1 MFIDLNC
8 DLGESFGRYT
18 LGEDAALMPVISS
31 ANIACG
37 LHAGDPTVMA
47 QTVALAVEAGV
58 AIGAHPGY
66 PDLQGFGR
74 RILELTLAELEAF
87 TLYQIGALAA
97 FTRAHGVP
105 LVHVKPHGALY
116 NVVARDTARAAAFVR
131 AVAAFDRQLIV
142 VTLPAS
148 ALAQAA
154 QQAGL
159 RVAREGFADR
169 AYRPDGT
176 LVPRSEPGAVIHDP
190 ARVAARAVQMVTHG
204 TVEASN
210 GETIRLPI
218 ETLCLHGDTPGAARL
233 ALALRTALEAAGVTI
248 APLERGRANPSLP

>member
-18 LGEDAALMPVISS
+18 LGEDAALMQVISS

-37 LHAGDPTVMA
+37 LHAGDPLVMA
-47 QTVALAVEAGV
+47 QTVALAAQAGV

-74 RILELTLAELEAF
+74 RTLELTPTELEAF
-87 TLYQIGALAA
+87 TLYQLGALAA
-97 FTRAHGVP
+97 FTRAQDVP

-116 NVVARDTARAAAFVR
+116 NVVARDTARAAALVR

-142 VTLPAS
+142 VTLPDS
-148 ALAQAA
+148 ALAHAA
-154 QQAGL
+154 QAAGL

-176 LVPRSEPGAVIHDP
+176 LVPRSEPGAVLHNP
-190 ARVAARAVQMVTHG
+190 TQVAVRAVQLVTEG
-204 TVEASN
+204 TVTACN
-210 GETIRLPI
+210 GETIPLPI

-233 ALALRTALEAAGVTI
+233 AAALRSALEAAGVTI
-248 APLERGRANPSLP
+248 APLTGDQ